1 MSLGTPRGKK
11 GMNTGRGEI
20 SRGQAE
26 RNETPDNQEKEEQ
39 EL

>member
-1 MSLGTPRGKK
+1 MSLDTPRGKK
-11 GMNTGRGEI
+11 RMNTGRGEI

-26 RNETPDNQEKEEQ
+26 RNEALDNQEKEQ